1 MQCTTAGATSRKR
14 LCAAHHAPT
23 FTNPELLTLEHPMY
37 TSMYQTVGGIKPLGK
52 GKASTDLRVH
62 DGSQLSAPCVTLQQS
77 HRINTSAIKFLAQVS
92 LRFQTRLLSATDI
105 WP

>member
-1 MQCTTAGATSRKR
+1 MHCTTAEPRPGNA
-14 LCAAHHAPT
+14 CARHTTTRPPSPIQ
-23 FTNPELLTLEHPMY
+23 NPVH

-77 HRINTSAIKFLAQVS
+77 HRINTSTINFLAQVS